1 MMFRVLGVP
10 GRVVSVTVVRIR
22 QMDMAMVLSVFS
34 GGVFSG
40 RVFSGRVFC
49 SR

>member
-40 RVFSGRVFC
+40 RVFC